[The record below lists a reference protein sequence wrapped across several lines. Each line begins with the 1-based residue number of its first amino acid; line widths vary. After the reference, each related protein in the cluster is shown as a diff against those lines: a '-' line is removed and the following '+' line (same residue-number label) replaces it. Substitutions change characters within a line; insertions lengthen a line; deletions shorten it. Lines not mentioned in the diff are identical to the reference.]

1 MRVIYPNYILYKIKE
16 LKLIDRMQKEY
27 QRDHTLMIVRAPSS
41 VHDPIC
47 LFVMKFIR
55 SWVDHVAADFEVS
68 TPVPFEMMLDAAIAS
83 NIRFF
88 WTATLV
94 GCKKFSPPFLL
105 AMPGAM
111 EK

>member
-1 MRVIYPNYILYKIKE
+1 
-16 LKLIDRMQKEY
+16 MQNDKK
-27 QRDHTLMIVRAPSS
+27 RDHTLIIVRASSS
-41 VHDPIC
+41 VHDRIC

-88 WTATLV
+88 
-94 GCKKFSPPFLL
+94 
-105 AMPGAM
+105 
-111 EK
+111 

>member
-1 MRVIYPNYILYKIKE
+1 
-16 LKLIDRMQKEY
+16 MQKE
-27 QRDHTLMIVRAPSS
+27 RTLIIVWASSS

-47 LFVMKFIR
+47 LFVMKFIM

-88 WTATLV
+88 WTATLG
-94 GCKKFSPPFLL
+94 GCKKFGPPFLL
-105 AMPGAM
+105 AMLGAL
-111 EK
+111 EKEQIYLIS